1 MNTTK
6 CNGCGFV
13 VNTDPCQCN
22 VIPPE
27 YPYNRPARDS
37 YTFCCCGGT
46 APPIN
51 QYPSAGPFVGSAF
64 MMNDGN
70 PYLMDSSQMTY
81 GAVLTYS
88 ESVYTH
94 ISKRDDL
101 SCINLAGV
109 FDMTDTS
116 LTNTVRNDFL
126 KQYISR
132 KYMELQ
138 GVLPIAKTTMKFR
151 IYYTITDLY
160 GGTIEQKHVDT
171 NVTDSKFHFT
181 DIRDRYVQSMKGL
194 VIDNIPA
201 ITYQGLYNI
210 TIDRIEI
217 RMGIIDTKEHLVDAM
232 NPFYQFV
239 DNNQHIRLQSDTIK
253 NTPQDSEIVVAE
265 CEVKKSF
272 DYQANVTNRL
282 RLTFTAF
289 TSLPIACGDT
299 MGIWNALNEP
309 TDAVITQLRNEVTA
323 LEDEV
328 RLLHEKDAEQDA
340 RIAALEGQVELN
352 KNNISTLTARVTA
365 LESAVASKDAI
376 INEIL
381 ARLDA
386 LESFHH
392 ALVHYEAGKQFYMAQ
407 LTWRKHGELFQATKD
422 FIACGSFDTD
432 LANGNLT
439 PVQAGEIDLSDIVA
453 RIDTVEQTANDAD
466 STATAAA
473 TAVDAMASTVS
484 GLSTSVETISGEVT
498 AMGETV
504 GTLGT
509 TVGTLSET
517 VTTLDGTVT
526 SHTESISTING
537 DISDLDTRVSDLED
551 AELSKNKVVIKNL
564 STGAKQYVNS
574 YGAAATILKEDLE
587 GSYKVYPGEGY
598 EQVTLSA
605 NTFENVTSLKE
616 IEFPTT
622 MTTFGNYALRG
633 SGLTTLTIP
642 DHFTTSG
649 TQICE
654 NCADLET
661 LNIDAPN
668 FPIGEQ
674 SFSGCTKL
682 THPALTAV
690 KQIKA
695 ACFMRSGVVEVEV
708 PSTCEFIGAGAFSST
723 ASLSTVTLRCA
734 DVQQGAFQSSA
745 VQTVN
750 MDYHVSTVHSSA
762 FAGCDGITFNIHANE
777 GGISNSPWGCTN
789 ATLNWHSFE

>member
-101 SCINLAGV
+101 SCINLAAV

-132 KYMELQ
+132 KYLELS
-138 GVLPIAKTTMKFR
+138 GVLPIAKATMKFR

-217 RMGIIDTKEHLVDAM
+217 RMGIINTKEHLVDAM

-239 DNNQHIRLQSDTIK
+239 DNNQHIRLQSDTIM

-282 RLTFTAF
+282 RMTFTAF

-365 LESAVASKDAI
+365 LESAVSGKDAI
-376 INEIL
+376 ITEIL

-392 ALVHYEAGKQFYMAQ
+392 ALVRYEAGKQFYMAQ

-439 PVQAGEIDLSDIVA
+439 PVQAGEIELSDIVT

-473 TAVDAMASTVS
+473 TAVDAMS
-484 GLSTSVETISGEVT
+484 
-498 AMGETV
+498 ETV
-504 GTLGT
+504 GA
-509 TVGTLSET
+509 
-517 VTTLDGTVT
+517 
-526 SHTESISTING
+526 HTEAISTING
-537 DISDLDTRVSDLED
+537 DISDLDTRVSNLEE
-551 AELSKNKVVIKNL
+551 AELSKNKVVVKNL

-598 EQVTLSA
+598 SQ
-605 NTFENVTSLKE
+605 NTITQETFMNVTSLKE
-616 IEFPTT
+616 IVLPDSTYELGKKAFYNSGITSFDIT
-622 MTTFGNYALRG
+622 SHITSMGVDVFG
-633 SGLTTLTIP
+633 
-642 DHFTTSG
+642 
-649 TQICE
+649 
-654 NCADLET
+654 NCADLATVTINSPDLE
-661 LNIDAPN
+661 LN
-668 FPIGEQ
+668 
-674 SFSGCTKL
+674 SGAFMNCTNLVNL
-682 THPALTAV
+682 TITAV
-690 KQIKA
+690 KKIMTSA
-695 ACFMRSGVVEVEV
+695 FYNTGIASAEV
-708 PSTCEFIGAGAFSST
+708 PSTCTFINTGAFGKCLNLTTITIDAGDISDHIV
-723 ASLSTVTLRCA
+723 AS
-734 DVQQGAFQSSA
+734 SSA
-745 VQTVN
+745 LETIN
-750 MDYHVSTVHSSA
+750 LLSHVFTMNGSA
-762 FAGCDGITFNIHANE
+762 FEGAPSGVTINIHKSQDTIA
-777 GGISNSPWGCTN
+777 GSPWGAVN
-789 ATLNWHSFE
+789 ATINWGVN

>member
-22 VIPPE
+22 IIPPN

-46 APPIN
+46 TPPIN

-81 GAVLTYS
+81 GTVLTYS

-101 SCINLAGV
+101 SCINLAAV

-132 KYMELQ
+132 KYEELS
-138 GVLPIAKTTMKFR
+138 GVLPIVKTTMKFR
-151 IYYTITDLY
+151 IYYTIRDLY
-160 GGTIEQKHVDT
+160 GGTIQQNHCDT

-181 DIRDRYVQSMKGL
+181 DIRDRYVQSAKGL

-210 TIDRIEI
+210 TIDRIEL

-232 NPFYQFV
+232 NPFYQFI
-239 DNNQHIRLQSDTIK
+239 DNNQHIRLQSETIK
-253 NTPQDSEIVVAE
+253 NTPIDDEIVVAE
-265 CEVKKSF
+265 CEVNKSY

-340 RIAALEGQVELN
+340 RIEALEGQVTLN
-352 KNNISTLTARVTA
+352 KNNISSLTARVTT
-365 LESAVASKDAI
+365 LEAAVSSKDAI
-376 INEIL
+376 INSIL
-381 ARLDA
+381 ARLDV

-392 ALVHYEAGKQFYMAQ
+392 ALVHYETGKQFYQAQ
-407 LTWRKHGELFQATKD
+407 LTWRRHGELFQATKD
-422 FIACGSFDTD
+422 FVACGSFDTD
-432 LANGNLT
+432 LANGNLV
-439 PVQAGEIDLSDIVA
+439 PVQSGEIDMSAIIE

-473 TAVDAMASTVS
+473 EAIDGIADQVGSLTERVDT
-484 GLSTSVETISGEVT
+484 
-498 AMGETV
+498 
-504 GTLGT
+504 
-509 TVGTLSET
+509 
-517 VTTLDGTVT
+517 
-526 SHTESISTING
+526 
-537 DISDLDTRVSDLED
+537 LED
-551 AELSKNKVVIKNL
+551 ADLGKNKVIVKNL
-564 STGAKQYVNS
+564 NTGEKQYVGS
-574 YGAAATILKEDLE
+574 YGAAATALKADLD
-587 GSYKVYPGEGY
+587 GAYSVYPGEGY
-598 EQVTLSA
+598 TQ
-605 NTFENVTSLKE
+605 NTITAETFKNVTSLKQIELPSSTYE
-616 IEFPTT
+616 IGKDAF
-622 MTTFGNYALRG
+622 RG
-633 SGLTTLTIP
+633 SGLTSFNLTSNI
-642 DHFTTSG
+642 TTVG
-649 TQICE
+649 TDICGYCE
-654 NCADLET
+654 DLET
-661 LNIDAPN
+661 VTVDSNDLDLREGAFEHCP
-668 FPIGEQ
+668 
-674 SFSGCTKL
+674 KL
-682 THPALTAV
+682 TNVNIISVWKMQTNAFAY
-690 KQIKA
+690 
-695 ACFMRSGVVEVEV
+695 
-708 PSTCEFIGAGAFSST
+708 GAFSEVSVPSSCSLVGT
-723 ASLSTVTLRCA
+723 NVFGNNSNLTKVTFNCHEIGDHVVAS
-734 DVQQGAFQSSA
+734 SSNL
-745 VQTVN
+745 QTVEILSN
-750 MDYHVSTVHSSA
+750 VSTVNSVA
-762 FAGCDGITFNIHANE
+762 FQGAAEGLTINIHQHSLSGE
-777 GGISNSPWGCTN
+777 PWGAVN
-789 ATLNWHSFE
+789 ATVNYDVPNE

>member
-22 VIPPE
+22 VIPPQ

-70 PYLMDSSQMTY
+70 PYLMDSTQMTY

-101 SCINLAGV
+101 SCINLAAV

-132 KYMELQ
+132 KYMELS
-138 GVLPIAKTTMKFR
+138 GVLPIVKTTLKFR
-151 IYYTITDLY
+151 IYYTIRDLY
-160 GGTIEQKHVDT
+160 GGTIEQKHCDT

-181 DIRDRYVQSMKGL
+181 DIRDRYVQSAKGL

-210 TIDRIEI
+210 TIDRIEL
-217 RMGIIDTKEHLVDAM
+217 RVGVIDTKEHLVDAM
-232 NPFYQFV
+232 NPFYQFI
-239 DNNQHIRLQSDTIK
+239 DNNQHIRLQSETIM

-265 CEVKKSF
+265 CEVNKSF

-299 MGIWNALNEP
+299 MGVWNALNEP

-323 LEDEV
+323 MEEEIHLMHLKDE
-328 RLLHEKDAEQDA
+328 EQDA

-352 KNNISTLTARVTA
+352 KNNISALTARVTT

-376 INEIL
+376 INSIL

-386 LESFHH
+386 LESIHH
-392 ALVHYEAGKQFYMAQ
+392 ALVHYESGKQFYMAQ
-407 LTWRKHGELFQATKD
+407 LTWRRHGELFQATKD

-432 LANGNLT
+432 LANGNLV
-439 PVQAGEIDLSDIVA
+439 PVQAGEIDISAIMDRLN
-453 RIDTVEQTANDAD
+453 TVEQTANDAD
-466 STATAAA
+466 STATAA
-473 TAVDAMASTVS
+473 
-484 GLSTSVETISGEVT
+484 VT
-498 AMGETV
+498 AIDGMAEQMG
-504 GTLGT
+504 
-509 TVGTLSET
+509 
-517 VTTLDGTVT
+517 
-526 SHTESISTING
+526 
-537 DISDLDTRVSDLED
+537 DLEVRVEALED
-551 AELSKNKVVIKNL
+551 TEYSKNKVVVQNL
-564 STGAKQYVNS
+564 DTGVKQYVSS
-574 YGAAATILKEDLE
+574 YADAANILNADLE
-587 GSYKVYPGEGY
+587 GAYKIYPGEGY
-598 EQVTLSA
+598 SEAALA
-605 NTFENVTSLKE
+605 DRLFENTTSLKQ
-616 IEFPTT
+616 IEFPTN
-622 MTTFGNYALRG
+622 MSSLGRNVFAG
-633 SGLTTLTIP
+633 SGITTLTIP
-642 DHFTTSG
+642 QTITSTSYEICLECNDLTSVTIDSPNLQLREASFSKCSNLTTANILSVGKMETTAFYRTGLTEIRLPSLEYLNTAAFNMCPNLETAVITSG
-649 TQICE
+649 EIKDHCFGA
-654 NCADLET
+654 C
-661 LNIDAPN
+661 PN
-668 FPIGEQ
+668 LKTVYIKIG
-674 SFSGCTKL
+674 
-682 THPALTAV
+682 
-690 KQIKA
+690 
-695 ACFMRSGVVEVEV
+695 
-708 PSTCEFIGAGAFSST
+708 
-723 ASLSTVTLRCA
+723 VTGIS
-734 DVQQGAFQSSA
+734 D
-745 VQTVN
+745 
-750 MDYHVSTVHSSA
+750 SA
-762 FAGCDGITFNIHANE
+762 FGDGNDGIEFFVAN
-777 GGISNSPWGCTN
+777 SNQASSMSKQPWGCTN
-789 ATLNWHSFE
+789 ANIHWNYSMTDI

>member
-22 VIPPE
+22 IIPPN

-46 APPIN
+46 TPPIN

-81 GAVLTYS
+81 GTVLTYS

-101 SCINLAGV
+101 SCINLAAV

-132 KYMELQ
+132 KYEELS
-138 GVLPIAKTTMKFR
+138 GVLPIVKTTMKFR
-151 IYYTITDLY
+151 IYYTIRDLY
-160 GGTIEQKHVDT
+160 GGTIQQNHCDT

-181 DIRDRYVQSMKGL
+181 DIRDRYVQSAKGL

-210 TIDRIEI
+210 SIDRIEL
-217 RMGIIDTKEHLVDAM
+217 RMGIINTKEHLVDAM
-232 NPFYQFV
+232 NPFYQFT
-239 DNNQHIRLQSDTIK
+239 DNNQHIRLQSETIK
-253 NTPQDSEIVVAE
+253 NTPIDDEIVVAE
-265 CEVKKSF
+265 CEVNKSY

-340 RIAALEGQVELN
+340 RIEALEGQVTLN
-352 KNNISTLTARVTA
+352 KNNISSLTARVTS
-365 LESAVASKDAI
+365 LEASVSSKDAI
-376 INEIL
+376 INSIL

-386 LESFHH
+386 LEAVHH
-392 ALVHYEAGKQFYMAQ
+392 ALVHYETGKQFYQAQ
-407 LTWRKHGELFQATKD
+407 LTWRRHGELFQATKD
-422 FIACGSFDTD
+422 FIANGSFDTD
-432 LANGNLT
+432 LANGNLV
-439 PVQAGEIDLSDIVA
+439 PVQSGEIDMSAIID
-453 RIDTVEQTANDAD
+453 RIDTIEQTANDAD

-473 TAVDAMASTVS
+473 EAIDGIAEQVGSLTERVDT
-484 GLSTSVETISGEVT
+484 
-498 AMGETV
+498 
-504 GTLGT
+504 
-509 TVGTLSET
+509 
-517 VTTLDGTVT
+517 
-526 SHTESISTING
+526 
-537 DISDLDTRVSDLED
+537 LED
-551 AELSKNKVVIKNL
+551 TELAKNKVVIKNL
-564 STGAKQYVNS
+564 NTGEKQYVGS
-574 YGAAATILKEDLE
+574 YGAAATVLKEDLD

-598 EQVTLSA
+598 SQNAITAE
-605 NTFENVTSLKE
+605 TFKNVTSLKQIELPSSTYE
-616 IEFPTT
+616 IGKDAF
-622 MTTFGNYALRG
+622 RG
-633 SGLTTLTIP
+633 SGLTSFNLTSNI
-642 DHFTTSG
+642 TTVG
-649 TQICE
+649 TDICGYCE
-654 NCADLET
+654 DLET
-661 LNIDAPN
+661 VTVDATNLDLREGAFEHCPKLANVNIIAIWKMQTN
-668 FPIGEQ
+668 AF
-674 SFSGCTKL
+674 
-682 THPALTAV
+682 AY
-690 KQIKA
+690 
-695 ACFMRSGVVEVEV
+695 
-708 PSTCEFIGAGAFSST
+708 GAFSEVSVPSSCSLVST
-723 ASLSTVTLRCA
+723 NVFGNNTNLTKVTFNCYEIGDHVVAS
-734 DVQQGAFQSSA
+734 SSNL
-745 VQTVN
+745 QTVEILSN
-750 MDYHVSTVHSSA
+750 VSTVDSVA
-762 FAGCDGITFNIHANE
+762 FQGAPEGLTINIHKHSLSGE
-777 GGISNSPWGCTN
+777 PWGAVN
-789 ATLNWHSFE
+789 ATVNYDVPNE

>member
-70 PYLMDSSQMTY
+70 PYLMDSTQMTY

-101 SCINLAGV
+101 SCINLAAV

-132 KYMELQ
+132 KYMELS
-138 GVLPIAKTTMKFR
+138 GVLPIVKTTLKFR
-151 IYYTITDLY
+151 IYYTIRDLY
-160 GGTIEQKHVDT
+160 GGTIQQNHCDT

-181 DIRDRYVQSMKGL
+181 DIRDRYVQSAKGL

-210 TIDRIEI
+210 TIDRIEL
-217 RMGIIDTKEHLVDAM
+217 RVGVIDTKEHLVDAM
-232 NPFYQFV
+232 NPFYQFI

-265 CEVKKSF
+265 CEVNKSF

-299 MGIWNALNEP
+299 MGVWNALNEP

-323 LEDEV
+323 MEEEI
-328 RLLHEKDAEQDA
+328 RLLHEKDQEQDT

-352 KNNISTLTARVTA
+352 KNNIASLTARVTT

-376 INEIL
+376 INSIL
-381 ARLDA
+381 ERLEA
-386 LESFHH
+386 LEAIHR
-392 ALVHYEAGKQFYMAQ
+392 ALVHYETGKQFYQAQ

-422 FIACGSFDTD
+422 FVANGSFDVD
-432 LANGNLT
+432 LANGNLV
-439 PVQAGEIDLSDIVA
+439 PVQAGEIDMSAIIE

-473 TAVDAMASTVS
+473 EAIDGMAEQIGS
-484 GLSTSVETISGEVT
+484 LEERVT
-498 AMGETV
+498 E
-504 GTLGT
+504 
-509 TVGTLSET
+509 
-517 VTTLDGTVT
+517 
-526 SHTESISTING
+526 
-537 DISDLDTRVSDLED
+537 LED
-551 AELSKNKVVIKNL
+551 KSLEKNKVVVKNL
-564 STGAKQYVNS
+564 DTGEKQYVNS
-574 YGAAATILKEDLE
+574 YGAAATILKEDPDGE
-587 GSYKVYPGEGY
+587 YKVYPGEGY
-598 EQVTLSA
+598 AQSTLTA
-605 NTFENVTSLKE
+605 NTFEDVSSLKE
-616 IEFPTT
+616 IEFPES
-622 MTTFGNYALRG
+622 MTSIGNSAFKG
-633 SGLTTLTIP
+633 SGIRSLHIP
-642 DHFTTSG
+642 SHITSSG
-649 TQICE
+649 SNIC
-654 NCADLET
+654 N
-661 LNIDAPN
+661 
-668 FPIGEQ
+668 
-674 SFSGCTKL
+674 GCTDITSVTIESPNIVIQNGSFQNCTNLATINIISAYKL
-682 THPALTAV
+682 MTAV
-690 KQIKA
+690 FAKTAITSIVLPDTLEMMDTA
-695 ACFMRSGVVEVEV
+695 AFNACPNLESVEVK
-708 PSTCEFIGAGAFSST
+708 SGSIGDHCFGSCPN
-723 ASLSTVTLRCA
+723 LKTVRLQRNVTTIA
-734 DVQQGAFQSSA
+734 DSGFGDG
-745 VQTVN
+745 N
-750 MDYHVSTVHSSA
+750 
-762 FAGCDGITFNIHANE
+762 DGITFNIAKVS
-777 GGISNSPWGCTN
+777 GGISGSPWGCTN
-789 ATLNWHSFE
+789 ATVNWAVWDT

>member
-22 VIPPE
+22 VIPPQ

-70 PYLMDSSQMTY
+70 PYLMDSTQMTY

-101 SCINLAGV
+101 SCINLAAV

-132 KYMELQ
+132 KYMELS
-138 GVLPIAKTTMKFR
+138 GVLPIVKTTLKFR
-151 IYYTITDLY
+151 IYYTIRDLY
-160 GGTIEQKHVDT
+160 GGTIEQKHCDT

-181 DIRDRYVQSMKGL
+181 DIRDRYVQSAKGL

-210 TIDRIEI
+210 TIDRIEL
-217 RMGIIDTKEHLVDAM
+217 RVGVIDTKEHLVDAM
-232 NPFYQFV
+232 NPFYQFI
-239 DNNQHIRLQSDTIK
+239 DNNQHIRLQSETIM
-253 NTPQDSEIVVAE
+253 NTPEDSEIVVAE
-265 CEVKKSF
+265 CEVNKSF

-299 MGIWNALNEP
+299 MGVWNALNEP

-323 LEDEV
+323 MEEEIHLMHLKDE
-328 RLLHEKDAEQDA
+328 EQDA

-352 KNNISTLTARVTA
+352 KNNISALTARVTT

-376 INEIL
+376 INSIL

-386 LESFHH
+386 LEAIHH
-392 ALVHYEAGKQFYMAQ
+392 ALVHYESGKQFYMAQ
-407 LTWRKHGELFQATKD
+407 LTWRRHGELFQATKD

-432 LANGNLT
+432 LANGNLV
-439 PVQAGEIDLSDIVA
+439 PVQAGEIDISAIMDRLN
-453 RIDTVEQTANDAD
+453 TVEQTANDAD
-466 STATAAA
+466 SLATETATTVDNMA
-473 TAVDAMASTVS
+473 TTVS
-484 GLSTSVETISGEVT
+484 S
-498 AMGETV
+498 
-504 GTLGT
+504 LGT
-509 TVGTLSET
+509 TVSDLSET
-517 VTTLDGTVT
+517 VASQGTTIGENTTAITGLNETVLALNNDIDSLSGDVETAEGNITSLDGRVT
-526 SHTESISTING
+526 A
-537 DISDLDTRVSDLED
+537 LED
-551 AELSKNKVVIKNL
+551 KELEKNKVVIQNL
-564 STGAKQYVNS
+564 TTGAKQYVNS

-598 EQVTLSA
+598 TQQSISA
-605 NTFENVTSLKE
+605 ESFKNVTSLKE
-616 IEFPTT
+616 IVLADSITSL
-622 MTTFGNYALRG
+622 GNYAFNN
-633 SGLTTLTIP
+633 SGLTKLEIGQNV
-642 DHFTTSG
+642 TSCG
-649 TQICE
+649 YYLCDS
-654 NCADLET
+654 CADLEQVT
-661 LNIDAPN
+661 VDAPDLEL
-668 FPIGEQ
+668 GSQ
-674 SFSGCTKL
+674 SFSYCPKLAHPNFVAVKKIAAACCIGSGIVSTTIPIGCT
-682 THPALTAV
+682 
-690 KQIKA
+690 
-695 ACFMRSGVVEVEV
+695 E
-708 PSTCEFIGAGAFSST
+708 IGAGAFSNT
-723 ASLSTVTLRCA
+723 ALMESVTIEA
-734 DVQQGAFQSSA
+734 TSIVAGAFNGSA
-745 VQTVN
+745 VKTVN
-750 MDYHVSTVHSSA
+750 MNYAVTTVASGA
-762 FAGCDGITFNIHANE
+762 FGGCDGVTFNISKPQDS
-777 GGISNSPWGCTN
+777 ISGSPWGATN
-789 ATLNWHSFE
+789 ATVNWSV

>member
-70 PYLMDSSQMTY
+70 PYLMDSTQMTY

-101 SCINLAGV
+101 SCINLAAV

-132 KYMELQ
+132 KYMELS
-138 GVLPIAKTTMKFR
+138 GVLPIVKTTLKFR
-151 IYYTITDLY
+151 IYYTIRDLY
-160 GGTIEQKHVDT
+160 GGTIQQNHCDT

-181 DIRDRYVQSMKGL
+181 DIRDRYVQSAKGL

-210 TIDRIEI
+210 TIDRIEL
-217 RMGIIDTKEHLVDAM
+217 RVGVIDTKEHLVDAM

-265 CEVKKSF
+265 CEVNKSF
-272 DYQANVTNRL
+272 DYQTNVTNRL

-323 LEDEV
+323 MEEEI
-328 RLLHEKDAEQDA
+328 RLLHEKDQEQDT
-340 RIAALEGQVELN
+340 RIEALEGQVELN
-352 KNNISTLTARVTA
+352 KNNIASLTARVTTLEAANTAKDNIIADILTRLEA
-365 LESAVASKDAI
+365 LESI
-376 INEIL
+376 
-381 ARLDA
+381 
-386 LESFHH
+386 HH

-422 FIACGSFDTD
+422 FVANGSFDVD
-432 LANGNLT
+432 LANGNLV
-439 PVQAGEIDLSDIVA
+439 PVQAGEIDMSAIIE

-473 TAVDAMASTVS
+473 EAIDGMAEQIGS
-484 GLSTSVETISGEVT
+484 LEERVEV
-498 AMGETV
+498 
-504 GTLGT
+504 
-509 TVGTLSET
+509 
-517 VTTLDGTVT
+517 
-526 SHTESISTING
+526 
-537 DISDLDTRVSDLED
+537 LED
-551 AELSKNKVVIKNL
+551 TELAKNKVVVKNL
-564 STGAKQYVNS
+564 TTGAKQYVGS
-574 YGAAATILKEDLE
+574 YGAAATILKADLD
-587 GSYKVYPGEGY
+587 GKYKVYPGEGY
-598 EQVTLSA
+598 SQ
-605 NTFENVTSLKE
+605 NTITAETFKDVKSLKE
-616 IEFPTT
+616 IELPSSTYEIGKDAFRNT
-622 MTTFGNYALRG
+622 
-633 SGLTTLTIP
+633 GLTSFNITSNI
-642 DHFTTSG
+642 TTVG
-649 TQICE
+649 TDICGYCE
-654 NCADLET
+654 DLET
-661 LNIDAPN
+661 VTIDSRN
-668 FPIGEQ
+668 LDLKEG
-674 SFSGCTKL
+674 SFEYCTKL
-682 THPALTAV
+682 TSVNIIAVSKMRTSAFAHTA
-690 KQIKA
+690 I
-695 ACFMRSGVVEVEV
+695 SEVTV
-708 PSTCEFIGAGAFSST
+708 PSSCSLVGTNVFGNNANLKKVIFGCYEVGDHVVASS
-723 ASLSTVTLRCA
+723 SNLETVELT
-734 DVQQGAFQSSA
+734 SS
-745 VQTVN
+745 
-750 MDYHVSTVHSSA
+750 VSTVDSVA
-762 FAGCDGITFNIHANE
+762 FQGAPEGITINIRKNE
-777 GGISNSPWGCTN
+777 GYISGEPWGAVN
-789 ATLNWHSFE
+789 ATINWNYSD